1 MKRERSS
8 YSFFCGGETILMP
21 RSPHS
26 EQVPLNTNLCG
37 YRRCTRILWLF
48 REIETI
54 QCRCVTLHLI
64 QENLKFRFYIYF
76 ENVVFFI
83 CFYSDLRQNLKTF
96 SYLFKKRF
104 GLHLIFPNQVSA
116 FYYDVI
122 QFINQN
128 MKNKSSSAKTIRG
141 KNYVGFL

>member
-1 MKRERSS
+1 MCHTSFDSGEPEDSVWINSS
-8 YSFFCGGETILMP
+8 LD
-21 RSPHS
+21 
-26 EQVPLNTNLCG
+26 
-37 YRRCTRILWLF
+37 
-48 REIETI
+48 
-54 QCRCVTLHLI
+54 LI
-64 QENLKFRFYIYF
+64 

-96 SYLFKKRF
+96 SKLFKKRF

>member
-1 MKRERSS
+1 MSVCHTSFDSGEPEDSVWINSS
-8 YSFFCGGETILMP
+8 LDLTF
-21 RSPHS
+21 
-26 EQVPLNTNLCG
+26 
-37 YRRCTRILWLF
+37 
-48 REIETI
+48 
-54 QCRCVTLHLI
+54 TLS
-64 QENLKFRFYIYF
+64 

-128 MKNKSSSAKTIRG
+128 MKNKSSSAETIRG